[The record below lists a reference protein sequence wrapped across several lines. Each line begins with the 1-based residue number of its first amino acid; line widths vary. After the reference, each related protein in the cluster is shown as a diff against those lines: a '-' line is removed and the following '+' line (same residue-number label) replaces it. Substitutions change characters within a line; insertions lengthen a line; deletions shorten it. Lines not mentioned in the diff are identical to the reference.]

1 VPGGD
6 VNPYLALAGLIAAAL
21 DGVSR
26 SLPLPP
32 PITGNAY
39 SAPYL
44 PQIPSAMHEALS
56 LWACS
61 SLARE
66 AFGAEVV
73 DHYATMARA
82 ELDAHRAAVTDWE
95 LRRYFERI

>member
-1 VPGGD
+1 M
-6 VNPYLALAGLIAAAL
+6 
-21 DGVSR
+21 SR

-39 SAPYL
+39 SAPSL
-44 PQIPSAMHEALS
+44 PQIPSAMDEALS
-56 LWACS
+56 LWARS

-66 AFGAEVV
+66 AFGTDVV

-82 ELDAHRAAVTDWE
+82 EIDAHRAAVTDWE